1 MATTTWQLTI
11 DCADPERLVAFWC
24 EALGYVPEP
33 APEGWESWLAYW
45 RSLGIPEE
53 DLEGAENGSGGIVDP
68 TDRYPRIWFQP
79 VPEGKAVKNRLHL
92 DIKLTGGPLVVPDRA
107 ERKERVDA
115 EVERLVELGASV
127 AYRNAPE
134 GANYYGVTLRDPEGN
149 EFCIV

>member
-1 MATTTWQLTI
+1 MTATWQLTI

-33 APEGWESWLAYW
+33 APPGWESWLAYW

-115 EVERLVELGASV
+115 EVERLVRLGASIV
-127 AYRNAPE
+127 YLNAPE

-149 EFCIV
+149 EFCVV